1 MNRNRE
7 VEPMKKTIEMNSIVS
22 KALPLVVLALSATIL
37 STGCASKK
45 YSTNEMSMPQSA
57 STAMMDMSAPEQT
70 AQYESGIKADLEK
83 AQWYFKDSGMGSG
96 TSMAGEAD
104 YAAQMPEAELE
115 NGRYTTPSAP
125 ESPQGHQKRKIIQ
138 NGVVSM
144 ETDRFDSVT
153 EEIRLMTEALGGYV
167 ENSDMKEY
175 SRYQGKSRRYYNIM
189 LRIPAERFAEAKRYV
204 EGLGKVIS
212 AVESSEDV
220 SAQYYDM
227 QTRLETRKIEE
238 ERVLD
243 MIKRTSKVEDLLA
256 LEQRLGEIRADIES
270 YTASMSRID
279 SLSSYS
285 TLTVNVNEVEQVVL
299 NVASEGLG
307 GRMYESFI
315 KSVNKTLA
323 VLADITVFLVS
334 CAIPTVLLLLL
345 VAIAVALWKIARR
358 IKE

>member
-1 MNRNRE
+1 
-7 VEPMKKTIEMNSIVS
+7 MKMMIKMNSVVS
-22 KALPLVVLALSATIL
+22 RVLPAVVLAMTVALVSA
-37 STGCASKK
+37 GCASNK
-45 YSTNEMSMPQSA
+45 SSNTVMSMPQSA
-57 STAMMDMSAPEQT
+57 STEMMDTSAPERT
-70 AQYESGIKADLEK
+70 AQYESGIKADLENAK
-83 AQWYFKDSGMGSG
+83 WYFKDSG
-96 TSMAGEAD
+96 AGEAD
-104 YAAQMPEAELE
+104 YAPAIQEAELA
-115 NGRYTTPSAP
+115 NGRYTAP
-125 ESPQGHQKRKIIQ
+125 EEPRENKQRKIIQ

-270 YTASMSRID
+270 YTASLSRID

-285 TLTVNVNEVEQVVL
+285 ALTVNVNEVEQVVL

-345 VAIAVALWKIARR
+345 AAIAVALWKIARS